1 MRTDVRALPP
11 RVAAVSVGVLWG
23 RKHRE
28 PQPELLPVSEVG
40 VAIVDCDND
49 EPVVERRYLLEGAD
63 LALVSEHLCDL
74 DLPVVGFN
82 LLGFD
87 WIALEGVCDASRLIE
102 RTIDVRSALL
112 PSVADIVAA
121 EGQSEFPMHGEYG
134 VLNPRRLAE
143 VNLGFVPGDGDDPG
157 GDAELAAALWHEF
170 ATSGRAVIAGHT
182 YALEDIQLALLQGE
196 RPEHASVESWR
207 SMVAA
212 RPQPK
217 AYRKRTRH
225 QVTFPRIDQRYV

>member
-1 MRTDVRALPP
+1 MGTDVRIPP

-40 VAIVDCDND
+40 IALIDCTAG
-49 EPVVERRYLLEGAD
+49 EPVVERRYLLDGGD
-63 LALVSEHLCDL
+63 LPLVTDHLCDL
-74 DLPVVGFN
+74 GLPVVGFN
-82 LLGFD
+82 LLAFD

-102 RTIDVRSALL
+102 RSIDVRSALL
-112 PSVADIVAA
+112 PSVSAIVEA
-121 EGQSEFPMHGEYG
+121 EGQSEFPMRGEYG

-143 VNLGFVPGDGDDPG
+143 VNLGFVPGSDDDAI

-170 ATSGRAVIAGHT
+170 AVTGRAIIAGHS
-182 YALEDIQLALLQGE
+182 YALEDDQMDLLRGE
-196 RPEHASVESWR
+196 RPLHATVESWR
-207 SMVAA
+207 AEIAA

-217 AYRKRTRH
+217 AYRRRTRH
-225 QVTFPRIDQRYV
+225 PVTFPRIDQRYV